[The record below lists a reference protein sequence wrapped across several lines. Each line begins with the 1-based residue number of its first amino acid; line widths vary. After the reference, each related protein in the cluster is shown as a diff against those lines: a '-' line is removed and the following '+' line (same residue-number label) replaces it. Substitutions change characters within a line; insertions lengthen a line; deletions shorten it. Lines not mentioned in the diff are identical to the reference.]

1 MMLRIGSNRFSGS
14 RVLGFSGLDTRTREH
29 ANTRTK
35 FGFTLIEVM
44 VTTAILSL
52 GTVLIYEAF
61 FISLNSY
68 NYCSNYLN
76 IVSLADEKI
85 WQAQDSLS
93 RLGSQAQVE
102 TKGKFINRN
111 KNFTWEL
118 SYNSIEATQGL
129 YRIDLILSWQ
139 QGPRKVKLLRTA
151 YATYVEKK

>member
-1 MMLRIGSNRFSGS
+1 MMLRIGSNRRS
-14 RVLGFSGLDTRTREH
+14 
-29 ANTRTK
+29 
-35 FGFTLIEVM
+35 FTLIEVM

-61 FISLNSY
+61 FISLNSF

-85 WQAQDSLS
+85 WQAQDNLS
-93 RLGSQAQVE
+93 RLGPQAQVE
-102 TKGKFINRN
+102 TKGVFINRN
-111 KNFTWEL
+111 KNFAWNL
-118 SYNSIEATQGL
+118 SYNLIEVTQGL